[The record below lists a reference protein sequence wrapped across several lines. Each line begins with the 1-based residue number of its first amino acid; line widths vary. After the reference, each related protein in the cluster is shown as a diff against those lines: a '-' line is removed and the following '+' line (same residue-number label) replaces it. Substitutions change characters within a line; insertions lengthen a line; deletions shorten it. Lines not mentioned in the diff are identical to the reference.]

1 MSSATNE
8 TFSPRNISVLGLLLF
23 VALVLGEGVFNPN
36 NSQPAMANPI
46 GSSEDIAMRLKPVVT
61 LEEMRGNLQMA
72 AASADDAN
80 KTPEMLYT
88 GGCSACHATGAAG
101 APKLD
106 DRTAWIGRIGKGVE
120 GLLAS
125 AINGIGAMPAKGGS
139 RYSDDQIRAVVEYMM
154 EKAK

>member
-1 MSSATNE
+1 
-8 TFSPRNISVLGLLLF
+8 
-23 VALVLGEGVFNPN
+23 
-36 NSQPAMANPI
+36 MASPI

-88 GGCSACHATGAAG
+88 GGCSACHDTGAAG

-120 GLLAS
+120 GMLAS

-139 RYSDDQIRAVVEYMM
+139 RYSDDQIRAVVEYML
-154 EKAK
+154 EKTK